1 MREEVVKNRIRR
13 QAEEIATA
21 DLNWKKA
28 ALRGQAIDAVSKR
41 EAATL
46 QYYDGVK
53 VRTFRTAKLRA
64 ASRAANAHANAT
76 AVPVHSQAGA
86 LLR

>member
-13 QAEEIATA
+13 QAEGLGTA

-28 ALRGQAIDAVSKR
+28 ALRGQATDITSKR
-41 EAATL
+41 EPATL

-53 VRTFRTAKLRA
+53 VRTFRTAKLGA
-64 ASRAANAHANAT
+64 VSRASNAHAT

>member
-1 MREEVVKNRIRR
+1 MMREEVVKNRVRR
-13 QAEEIATA
+13 QTEELGPA
-21 DLNWKKA
+21 DLNWKRA
-28 ALRGQAIDAVSKR
+28 ALRGQAADAASKR

-53 VRTFRTAKLRA
+53 VRTFRTAKLGA
-64 ASRAANAHANAT
+64 VSRASNAHAT
-76 AVPVHSQAGA
+76 AVPVHSEAGA